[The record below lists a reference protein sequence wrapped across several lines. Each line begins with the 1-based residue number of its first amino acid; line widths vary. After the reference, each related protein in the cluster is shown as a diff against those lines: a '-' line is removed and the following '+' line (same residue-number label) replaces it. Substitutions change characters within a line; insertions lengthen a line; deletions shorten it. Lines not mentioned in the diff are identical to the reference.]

1 MSLPNVLSR
10 VLRRRASFRRR
21 VRITALALGILLF
34 WGTAAEAQ
42 FTIMPL
48 GDSITWGAADFSGA
62 GSGGYRPRLYSDL
75 HNAGY
80 IFTFVGTS
88 IENPSPLLIAARQ
101 RHHEG
106 HPGYGIDQIA
116 NNLDGNDGSG
126 GNNGGF
132 WFHKPAPPNIILLL
146 AGDADIF
153 LGGASAAT
161 TAQRMDKLIGQ
172 IVADSPTSLLFV
184 SSVTPAKL
192 FNANQN
198 QVLQAYNTQIRDVIV
213 PKYDSLGDNVI
224 FVDQYSNF
232 VDASGNII
240 HIGSDG
246 IHPDQVGYDLMGDT
260 WAAALQQ
267 AAPIPEPSTLL
278 LLSIGSV
285 GVIGWMWR
293 RCKFA
298 AA

>member
-1 MSLPNVLSR
+1 MSLLNVWSR
-10 VLRRRASFRRR
+10 VLRCRASFRRR

-88 IENPSPLLIAARQ
+88 IDNPSPLLISARQ
-101 RHHEG
+101 RNHEG

-146 AGDADIF
+146 AGAADI

-184 SSVTPAKL
+184 ASSNPFKVL
-192 FNANQN
+192 NANQN
-198 QVLQAYNTQIRDVIV
+198 QLLQAFNMQIRDVLV
-213 PKYDSLGDNVI
+213 PKYESLGDNVI
-224 FVDQYSNF
+224 FVDQYANF
-232 VDASGNII
+232 VDASGKFI
-240 HIGSDG
+240 HIGPDG
-246 IHPDQVGYDLMGDT
+246 IHPDQIGYDLMGDT

-267 AAPIPEPSTLL
+267 AAPVPEPSSILL
-278 LLSIGSV
+278 LGIGTL
-285 GVIGWMWR
+285 GVIGWAWR
-293 RCKFA
+293 RRKLA
-298 AA
+298 GT